1 MNHDERAL
9 WVVVAIAVVVVA
21 AAAAAADAD
30 ADAGGARIHEHYSGI
45 PIWIE

>member
-1 MNHDERAL
+1 VNHDERAL

-30 ADAGGARIHEHYSGI
+30 AGGARIHEHYSGI